1 METLGAIRL
10 WRRSVGRSE
19 ELRVT
24 VDPLVL
30 TGVLAKFAEG
40 TAKLGRNQVAFKLA
54 TMRQQLDVDRAPQ
67 LD

>member
-1 METLGAIRL
+1 
-10 WRRSVGRSE
+10 
-19 ELRVT
+19 VT